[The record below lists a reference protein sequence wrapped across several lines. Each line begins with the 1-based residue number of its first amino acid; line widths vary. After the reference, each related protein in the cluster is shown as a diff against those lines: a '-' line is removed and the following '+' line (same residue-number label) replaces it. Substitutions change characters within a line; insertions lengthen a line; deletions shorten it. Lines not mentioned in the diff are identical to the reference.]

1 MRISDWSSDVC
12 SSDLAGGRPQVVWPN
27 GVLASTATGLM
38 VQALTPWH
46 SKPLES
52 VCLEYDGN
60 KHTVSTSAKMSV
72 LRSRECPHYP
82 TNQVGDHS
90 FAVRIPWTPPAA
102 ERTQPEI
109 GKASCRERVCK
120 TE

>member
-12 SSDLAGGRPQVVWPN
+12 SSDLPQVVWPN

-38 VQALTPWH
+38 VKALTPWH

-72 LRSRECPHYP
+72 LRSRECTHYQA
-82 TNQVGDHS
+82 NQVGDP
-90 FAVRIPWTPPAA
+90 FFDVRIPWTPPAA
-102 ERTQPEI
+102 ERHPTVWENLI
-109 GKASCRERVCK
+109 RLGMGVAGNASHE
-120 TE
+120 

>member
-1 MRISDWSSDVC
+1 
-12 SSDLAGGRPQVVWPN
+12 
-27 GVLASTATGLM
+27 M

-82 TNQVGDHS
+82 ANKVDDP
-90 FAVRIPWTPPAA
+90 FFDVRIPWTPPAA
-102 ERTQPEI
+102 ERHPNDWEQPMRI
-109 GKASCRERVCK
+109 VMRVTGTASKHRKSDALGKSGEVHIDVDGS
-120 TE
+120 

>member
-1 MRISDWSSDVC
+1 
-12 SSDLAGGRPQVVWPN
+12 
-27 GVLASTATGLM
+27 M

-82 TNQVGDHS
+82 ANQVGDP
-90 FAVRIPWTPPAA
+90 FFDVRIPWTPPAA
-102 ERTQPEI
+102 ERHPTD
-109 GKASCRERVCK
+109 GKKLRLVVRRVTGNASKSGSNDATMIVSG
-120 TE
+120 